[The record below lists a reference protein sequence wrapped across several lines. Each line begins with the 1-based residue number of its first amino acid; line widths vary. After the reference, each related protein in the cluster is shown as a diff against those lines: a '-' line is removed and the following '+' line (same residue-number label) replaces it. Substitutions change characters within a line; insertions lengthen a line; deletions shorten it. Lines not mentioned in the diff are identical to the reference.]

1 MPPITFLTDYGL
13 ADSYVAEVKGTLLT
27 RVPDA
32 NIVDITHEIRPGD
45 IRSGA
50 YVLGRSWRSF
60 PEGTVHLAV
69 VDPGVGTTRAALA
82 VRSHGHFF
90 VGPDNGLLTWVLS
103 AGPFD
108 AVEMVLPENAS
119 PTFHG
124 RDVFAPA
131 AARIHMGYPLHLLG
145 KPMTAEPVLLDSIAP
160 RYEGK
165 TVIGQ
170 VIYVD
175 TPGLHPPRG
184 KLGRF
189 LASTVTQALEEVDV
203 VILVADATAPVD
215 PVTGDTFQAL
225 RSVTAPV
232 VLALNKVDLVADKAR
247 LLPRLDCLGDA
258 AMEE

>member
-45 IRSGA
+45 VRSGA
-50 YVLGRSWRSF
+50 YVLGRAWRSF

-69 VDPGVGTTRAALA
+69 VDPGVGTGRAALA
-82 VRSHGHFF
+82 VRSHGHYF

-103 AGPFD
+103 AGPFE
-108 AVEMVLPENAS
+108 AVELTMPEGAS

-145 KPMTAEPVLLDSIAP
+145 TTVTSDPVLLDAIAS

-165 TVIGQ
+165 TVVGQ
-170 VIYVD
+170 VVYVD
-175 TPGLHPPRG
+175 RFGTLVTSLTPEEVPPYAVLMSDELEIG
-184 KLGRF
+184 KLQRTFG
-189 LASTVTQALEEVDV
+189 DV
-203 VILVADATAPVD
+203 ATGGLVAYIGSGGYVEIAVRDGSAARRLGIGVGHE
-215 PVTGDTFQAL
+215 V
-225 RSVTAPV
+225 R
-232 VLALNKVDLVADKAR
+232 AR
-247 LLPRLDCLGDA
+247 LG
-258 AMEE
+258 

>member
-1 MPPITFLTDYGL
+1 MSVPPITFLTDYGL

-50 YVLGRSWRSF
+50 YVLGRAWRSF

-90 VGPDNGLLTWVLS
+90 VGPDNGLLTWVFS
-103 AGPFD
+103 TGPFE
-108 AVEMVLPENAS
+108 AVELVMPDNAS

-145 KPMTAEPVLLDSIAP
+145 KPMTGEPVLLDSMSP

-165 TVIGQ
+165 NVIGH
-170 VIYVD
+170 VVYVD
-175 TPGLHPPRG
+175 RFGTLVTNMTPEEVPPYAVLVSDEIEIG
-184 KLGRF
+184 KLQRTFGD
-189 LASTVTQALEEVDV
+189 VTSGG
-203 VILVADATAPVD
+203 LVAYIGSGGFVEIAVRDGSAARRLGIGVGHE
-215 PVTGDTFQAL
+215 V
-225 RSVTAPV
+225 R
-232 VLALNKVDLVADKAR
+232 AR
-247 LLPRLDCLGDA
+247 LG
-258 AMEE
+258 